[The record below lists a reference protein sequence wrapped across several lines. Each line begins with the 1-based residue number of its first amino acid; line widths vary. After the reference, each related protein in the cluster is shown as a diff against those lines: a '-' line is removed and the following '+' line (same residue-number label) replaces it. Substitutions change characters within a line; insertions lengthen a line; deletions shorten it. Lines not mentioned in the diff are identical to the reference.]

1 LSYSCDLATVTNLGQ
16 MGTASTVGCD
26 HLMLY
31 IAILAT
37 DKFQELNIFRI

>member
-1 LSYSCDLATVTNLGQ
+1 
-16 MGTASTVGCD
+16 MGTVGSD

-37 DKFQELNIFRI
+37 DKFQELLNIFAIWAHGIFY